1 MNYAIECNNLK
12 KRYGKNEVLKDI
24 SFKVENN
31 EIFALLG
38 TNGAGKTT
46 TLECIEGLRK
56 YDGGSIVI
64 TGKIGVQ
71 LQNSSLLKT
80 MKVKEAIQYFSKWNH
95 VEPDNE
101 QINRMGLKDILDKK
115 YSDCSTGQKR
125 RLHLILALVTDPDI
139 LILDEPTA
147 GLDVEGR
154 VALHDEIRRLKS
166 NGKTILLA
174 THDMSEVEELAD
186 RLGIVKDGKIV
197 YTGTPQQLKQH
208 LQSEAKIYFEIKD
221 KIDFG
226 KLTDSIQNKN
236 YSYMIETSDI
246 TLTLHE
252 LTEIVVSQKCKF
264 EMIQIEYSSLEDQFM
279 ALTKEN

>member
-12 KRYGKNEVLKDI
+12 KRYGKNEVLKNI

>member
-1 MNYAIECNNLK
+1 
-12 KRYGKNEVLKDI
+12 
-24 SFKVENN
+24 
-31 EIFALLG
+31 
-38 TNGAGKTT
+38 
-46 TLECIEGLRK
+46 
-56 YDGGSIVI
+56 
-64 TGKIGVQ
+64 
-71 LQNSSLLKT
+71 
-80 MKVKEAIQYFSKWNH
+80 
-95 VEPDNE
+95 
-101 QINRMGLKDILDKK
+101 
-115 YSDCSTGQKR
+115 
-125 RLHLILALVTDPDI
+125 
-139 LILDEPTA
+139 
-147 GLDVEGR
+147 